1 MRLLLDGGGFS
12 YGFPIDFSSLTIVQY
27 RRSDTKVLEL
37 RNEIRHGIGVPIGMS
52 DIGRMGSP
60 LWSRMIVLVEV
71 DRAGFWF
78 QLEVKV

>member
-1 MRLLLDGGGFS
+1 M
-12 YGFPIDFSSLTIVQY
+12 VQY
-27 RRSDTKVLEL
+27 RHSDTKVWEL

-60 LWSRMIVLVEV
+60 LWSRIIVLVEV
-71 DRAGFWF
+71 DHADFWF